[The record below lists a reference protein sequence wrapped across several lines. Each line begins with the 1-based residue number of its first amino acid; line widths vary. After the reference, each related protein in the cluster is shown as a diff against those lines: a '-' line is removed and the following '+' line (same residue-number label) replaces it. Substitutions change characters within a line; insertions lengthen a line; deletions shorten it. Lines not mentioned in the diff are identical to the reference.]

1 MNILILNGSPSG
13 NASVTLQTM
22 EYLKALNPEHEYM
35 VLNVGQQIR
44 RFEKDFTEA
53 REALER
59 AELIVFCYPVYTIL
73 APAQMH
79 RFVEQMKESSIDFST
94 KYAK

>member
-22 EYLKALNPEHEYM
+22 EYLKVLNPEQEYM

-44 RFEKDFTEA
+44 SFEKDFSEA

-59 AELIVFCYPVYTIL
+59 AELIVFCYPVYTFL

-79 RFVEQMKESSIDFST
+79 RFI
-94 KYAK
+94 